1 MHILKYFIFFLFTI
15 ARRSFAFCIS
25 LFFFFTCL
33 LTGSSV
39 NQDALVG
46 PQVAEVEQHH
56 VGGDVVDGEGG
67 RLLEA
72 HALWDEEGVAH
83 RRHHH
88 LLPQPE
94 AAQHHH
100 LVADL
105 PGGRETQ
112 SEPRRKTKSQE
123 TQRSCFSFLF
133 FSFFFLVSPT
143 ASWKHSATLVQL
155 RLGQCALEERR
166 ANTRSAGAALQ
177 PLGNRGDLGEGTNEG
192 SQKPLSGSVL
202 VDFHIR
208 DFTHQKPRSLI

>member
-1 MHILKYFIFFLFTI
+1 M
-15 ARRSFAFCIS
+15 
-25 LFFFFTCL
+25 
-33 LTGSSV
+33 

-72 HALWDEEGVAH
+72 HALWDVEGVVG

-105 PGGRETQ
+105 PVGEEGKRETQ
-112 SEPRRKTKSQE
+112 CERSRKTENSSE
-123 TQRSCFSFLF
+123 TQTSCFFAFCLFGFHRQQQAFLET
-133 FSFFFLVSPT
+133 LGTPPPPT
-143 ASWKHSATLVQL
+143 HNPPRPA
-155 RLGQCALEERR
+155 E
-166 ANTRSAGAALQ
+166 TRTVCSQGAASKHRERWSDAAALVTVATSARETTKDHRND
-177 PLGNRGDLGEGTNEG
+177 PVA
-192 SQKPLSGSVL
+192 PLSSIFTSKTL
-202 VDFHIR
+202 HITIPEVS
-208 DFTHQKPRSLI
+208 F

>member
-1 MHILKYFIFFLFTI
+1 MHFFLLCW
-15 ARRSFAFCIS
+15 SF
-25 LFFFFTCL
+25 
-33 LTGSSV
+33 LTGGSV

-72 HALWDEEGVAH
+72 HALWDEEGVAR

-105 PGGRETQ
+105 PGGGETQ
-112 SEPRRKTKSQE
+112 
-123 TQRSCFSFLF
+123 C
-133 FSFFFLVSPT
+133 
-143 ASWKHSATLVQL
+143 
-155 RLGQCALEERR
+155 ERR
-166 ANTRSAGAALQ
+166 RRTKMHRRHSRAAFCWLVFTNSDGL
-177 PLGNRGDLGEGTNEG
+177 LGNPPP
-192 SQKPLSGSVL
+192 SS
-202 VDFHIR
+202 
-208 DFTHQKPRSLI
+208 